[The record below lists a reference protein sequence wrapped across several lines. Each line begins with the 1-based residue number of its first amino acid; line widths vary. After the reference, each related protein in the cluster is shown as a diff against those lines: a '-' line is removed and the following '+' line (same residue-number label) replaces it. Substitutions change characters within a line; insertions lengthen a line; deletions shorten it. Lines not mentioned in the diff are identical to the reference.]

1 MQPRYIYLVDE
12 LPLTATGK
20 VEKYLLRRQGVP
32 PTAFDAR
39 RAGRPNS

>member
-1 MQPRYIYLVDE
+1 MVDE

-20 VEKYLLRRQGVP
+20 VEKDLLRRQGVP

-39 RAGRPNS
+39 RVGGPNS